1 MWVERFPSDT
11 GPVTSG
17 GVAAPPLFVVMNPGS
32 GDNDCAQTRDLL
44 ARVFE
49 SAGRRAS
56 FTDVASPDGLARA
69 FAQAAAEASAQGGVL
84 VAVGGDGTIN
94 TAAVAALSASCPLGV
109 IPQGTFNL
117 LARDR
122 GIPADAEAAAR
133 ALLGATATPVQV
145 GLVNGQVFHL
155 NASLGL
161 YPQLLQD
168 RESFNTQFGRKP
180 WVALMSGLVTL
191 FEWRRQMVLETEL
204 DGQRAVV
211 VTPTLFVANNQLQL
225 ERIGIQEEIVTS
237 VSQGRLVGLVTRPI
251 GTWAMLVL
259 MVRGA
264 LGRLGEADQVR
275 SFSFE
280 RLNVKVRGARRVRVS
295 TDGEVQV
302 MVPPLSFSV
311 APQPL
316 LLMIPA
322 EEDRAPRE

>member
-17 GVAAPPLFVVMNPGS
+17 GVAAPPLFVVINPGS
-32 GDNDCAQTRDLL
+32 GDNDSSETRELL
-44 ARVFE
+44 AHIFE
-49 SAGRRAS
+49 AAGRRAS
-56 FTDVASPDGLARA
+56 FVDVPSPEGLARA
-69 FAQAAAEASAQGGVL
+69 FALAAAEASAKGGVL

-122 GIPADAEAAAR
+122 GIPGDAEAAAR

-145 GLVNGQVFHL
+145 GLVNGQLFHL

-168 RESFNTQFGRKP
+168 RESFNVQFGRKP
-180 WVALMSGLVTL
+180 WVAIMSGLVTL

-204 DGQRAVV
+204 DGQRNVV
-211 VTPTLFVANNQLQL
+211 VTPTLFVANNKLQL
-225 ERIGIQEEIVTS
+225 ERIGIQPEIVDS

-251 GTWAMLVL
+251 GTWAMFVL